1 MQVIHLGQNELAKRW
16 RMSQLDTAKTLIFP
30 NENARFNA
38 VTFAGIRTLLN
49 LIFGQC
55 KDGLGSPLELFY
67 SFPKQIG

>member
-16 RMSQLDTAKTLIFP
+16 RMSQLDTAKTLIFL

-49 LIFGQC
+49 LIFGSVQ
-55 KDGLGSPLELFY
+55 GWTWQPS
-67 SFPKQIG
+67 